1 MAYFQLA
8 DKQITLRDGDMTVG
22 SGAGMDIVVPGSL
35 GAAPVAFVT
44 TKGDGAVTVR
54 RGFDG
59 APVRVNGVQLGVE
72 PTPLIHG
79 DKLEVAGAE
88 LNFGDD
94 KKSGS
99 TQFLSGA
106 ELAELAK
113 LRQQMASGSA
123 KLGTPTAST
132 GGRIVSLTDGREY
145 PIPSK
150 GLVFGRDAT
159 CDVVIASGE
168 VSRAHAEISSGPDG
182 YYVIDT
188 STNGIWVNSK
198 RVDGTQTLGRS
209 DVIRMGPEEFRFY
222 ADKATA
228 PPATVTAAPTP
239 AIHVVAVLQPPAAL
253 PLQAPP
259 PAPAKAAVVT
269 PASVPAPSPTAAP
282 TPTRRPDSAAA
293 APSRDQKG
301 SPIMMYILGV
311 VAVAAAVAYFL
322 LK

>member
-8 DKQITLRDGDMTVG
+8 DRQITLRDGDMTVG
-22 SGAGMDIVVPGSL
+22 SGAGMDIVVPGDH
-35 GAAPVAFVT
+35 GAAAVAFVT

-59 APVRVNGVQLGVE
+59 APVKVNGVQLGVE

-113 LRQQMASGSA
+113 LRQQMAAGGAKSA
-123 KLGTPTAST
+123 TPTAST

-145 PIPSK
+145 AIPAK
-150 GLVFGRDAT
+150 GLVFGRDAS

-198 RVDGTQTLGRS
+198 RVDGTQTLGRA

-222 ADKATA
+222 ADKAA
-228 PPATVTAAPTP
+228 ASASAVTASPTP
-239 AIHVVAVLQPPAAL
+239 AIHVPAIPLPVAAPPMAAPAVAPPKAPVAVAA
-253 PLQAPP
+253 
-259 PAPAKAAVVT
+259 PAPAPT
-269 PASVPAPSPTAAP
+269 PAVAAPVRPRDVPTAAP
-282 TPTRRPDSAAA
+282 S
-293 APSRDQKG
+293 PSQKG
-301 SPIMMYILGV
+301 SPSLMFILGV